1 MAKFVRGVVVSRFGG
16 GEYVV
21 EKVGERGYLFFSR
34 RFFIFFS
41 DLAEK
46 WGVRDPTRGR

>member
-21 EKVGERGYLFFSR
+21 EKVGEGISLLFPAILHILLGFGGKVGSER
-34 RFFIFFS
+34 PHT
-41 DLAEK
+41 
-46 WGVRDPTRGR
+46 G